1 MRKIFM
7 KYYSICVYCYYGVVI
22 LILDQFIQ
30 YSFTDIFLFIPFF
43 LSIILLKIWVDY
55 PISKYNK
62 LFCRTLNPIPLFNQ
76 LSFEMENY
84 NNLRRKENLK
94 YLLYSKK
101 CILDLNEEYLKEL
114 ESIDIN
120 LLGKS
125 TILNLNIDLVYF
137 YLLNHNLDLAEERF
151 TNIDKVENNKKIEF
165 IKKVY
170 ALYHDQL
177 NGIEEWLLNEIKNQK
192 KDNLLLYANL
202 NFLLGVY
209 YDKVKNEEMA
219 LHYFQ
224 IVIDHAKNI
233 YIYKLSIQ
241 YKEKIKKKSKQIEI
255 KKQI

>member
-30 YSFTDIFLFIPFF
+30 YSFKDIFLFIPFF

-114 ESIDIN
+114 ASIDIN

-151 TNIDKVENNKKIEF
+151 ANIDKIENNKKIEF
-165 IKKVY
+165 IKKIY

-177 NGIEEWLLNEIKNQK
+177 NGIEEWLLNEIKKQD

-224 IVIDHAKNI
+224 FVIDHAKNI
-233 YIYKLSIQ
+233 YIYKLSIC
-241 YKEKIKKKSKQIEI
+241 YKEKIKANRNKLKNS
-255 KKQI
+255 